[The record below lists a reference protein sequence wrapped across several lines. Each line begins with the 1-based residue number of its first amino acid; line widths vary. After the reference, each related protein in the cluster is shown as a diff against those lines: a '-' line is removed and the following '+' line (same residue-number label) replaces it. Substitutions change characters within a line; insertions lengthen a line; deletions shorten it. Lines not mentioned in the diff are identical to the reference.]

1 MVSQFWASRRE
12 MTQNNGRT
20 RPSDERNNQS
30 ELTNQIAN
38 IHLATNNH
46 FSTPQ
51 GIQPSFQGHPVILNN
66 FTQGMDFIF
75 YFFDNTIL
83 WNNNLRLKIYEL
95 LNIFFYLN

>member
-46 FSTPQ
+46 LSTPQ
-51 GIQPSFQGHPVILNN
+51 GIPPSFQGRPVILNN

-75 YFFDNTIL
+75 NFFENTIL
-83 WNNNLRLKIYEL
+83 
-95 LNIFFYLN
+95 